1 MSNDIE
7 GGKKMVDP
15 KYLENLTDEQKE
27 KLKNCR
33 DVNEVMA
40 LVDEEGYEMDEEQ
53 MAAVSGGGWGGCEM
67 PEYCCEEGRDING
80 RVKK

>member
-1 MSNDIE
+1 MTNDIE

-15 KYLENLTDEQKE
+15 KYLENLSDEQKE
-27 KLKNCR
+27 KLKKCR

-53 MAAVSGGGWGGCEM
+53 MAAVSGGGWSCEM

>member
-1 MSNDIE
+1 MD
-7 GGKKMVDP
+7 MDP
-15 KYLENLTDEQKE
+15 KYFENLTDEQKE

>member
-1 MSNDIE
+1 MD
-7 GGKKMVDP
+7 MDP
-15 KYLENLTDEQKE
+15 KYFENLTDEQKE

-40 LVDEEGYEMDEEQ
+40 LVDEESYEMDEEQ

-67 PEYCCEEGRDING
+67 PEYCCEEGRDIHG